1 MYLISLEIER
11 SDLVAQAVYLE
22 RSGDHHPIDSQEGS
36 LGRMLGDLCL
46 ESWFSSQTQTSPWVL
61 VELRTRESP
70 SLRRKIQKST
80 GFPGIITYDPPNS
93 CSKRPAPWHAMA
105 IEFQHRIQNSEQKS
119 CLGHPRSAVLV
130 FREFLSLFSC
140 HSDAGWS
147 RFSPVRNSKSWRNHS
162 QTPEC
167 NRAFCFLA
175 FQQNGIESKS
185 TSKAKPFFVQAEA
198 LPKEFQ
204 FMSGH
209 KLPLTISRVA

>member
-1 MYLISLEIER
+1 MASRTLGEAGREKSNPRPRPRHGDLTGPGKTNSIILMHACALSRIVYLISLEIER

-70 SLRRKIQKST
+70 SPRRKIQKST

-119 CLGHPRSAVLV
+119 CLGHPSR
-130 FREFLSLFSC
+130 LSLYSV
-140 HSDAGWS
+140 SS
-147 RFSPVRNSKSWRNHS
+147 
-162 QTPEC
+162 
-167 NRAFCFLA
+167 
-175 FQQNGIESKS
+175 
-185 TSKAKPFFVQAEA
+185 
-198 LPKEFQ
+198 
-204 FMSGH
+204 
-209 KLPLTISRVA
+209 